1 MKNFTNFLVVIIGG
15 LALFGTLSA
24 QAATYTAAS
33 SAESDV
39 AAAIARASNGD
50 TVQIPCSPSSST
62 WTTTLVVNQSITIT
76 GMGATPNSG
85 PGTFGAGTNCLTIK
99 DGNSSGPIISLVPTY
114 ASSNNLTTLQNLNI
128 DPVTA
133 STALTTPL
141 YIIGTATSSGFPQ
154 VRIDN
159 IIFGHGAQWTE
170 PGNGAPASWMIIQD
184 DVVGVF
190 DHNTV
195 PTGSQVALYSANMS
209 SYLGVGQFG
218 DNSWAQ
224 PDSFGGTNNIFAE
237 NNSMYMGYGIELNE
251 CEVSDAYPDIG
262 GCRIVNRFN
271 QVTSNGSFFLTGGHG
286 LDTGGRTRSIRHSET
301 YKNTLVCITGSGC
314 PTAFTSYRGGTGLTW
329 GNTATTTGSGFYNYI
344 FDFSVYRTVYSNVGG
359 GVGGCGNASNGSSM
373 GRFDKNDG
381 VTYYSGTMTS
391 GTSGL
396 TMNDSS
402 KSWTTDQLAPAGAP
416 YSVFDVTRGF
426 VAQIVSNT
434 ATSITMNQPTPEQPN
449 SFNAGDSY
457 QIRRSTVCM
466 DQGGRGQGL
475 LLQGAPP
482 NPVLQSTGAAGPVN
496 QALDPI
502 YEWDNSVTHLN
513 NGNVGFEDAGQM
525 LENRDYYTD
534 NSHGSP
540 VAQTSPTSPFDGAT
554 GVGWGTLA
562 NRPTSC
568 TTGVAYWATDQ
579 GNWNQSG
586 SGGQGKLFKCTATNN
601 WTLAYTP
608 YTYPHP
614 LTGGGTSGTGS
625 TAPSP
630 PTNLAG
636 TVH

>member
-1 MKNFTNFLVVIIGG
+1 LKAFLVVIIGG
-15 LALFGTLSA
+15 LGLFGAFSA

-39 AAAIARASNGD
+39 AAAVARATNGD
-50 TVQIPCSPSSST
+50 TVQIPCSPASSV
-62 WTTTLVVNQSITIT
+62 WTTQLLVTKSITIT

-85 PGTFGAGTNCLTIK
+85 PGTFGAGTNCLTLR
-99 DGNSSGPIISLVPTY
+99 DNNPTSSIIALTPTY
-114 ASSNNLTTLQNLNI
+114 ASSNNLTVLQNINI
-128 DPVTA
+128 DPYTATTALATPVTA
-133 STALTTPL
+133 V
-141 YIIGTATSSGFPQ
+141 GTATPSGFPQ

-159 IIFGHGAQWTE
+159 VIFGHGVQWTE
-170 PGNGAPASWMIIQD
+170 AGNGAPASWMIIQD

-195 PTGSQVALYSANMS
+195 PTGSNVALYSANMS
-209 SYLGVGQFG
+209 AYLGVGDFG

-224 PDSFGGTNNIFAE
+224 PDTLGQATAIYAE
-237 NNSMYMGYGIELNE
+237 NNSMYMGYGIEMSE
-251 CEVSDAYPDIG
+251 SEASDSYPDIG
-262 GCRIVNRFN
+262 GARVVNRFN
-271 QVTSNGSFFLTGGHG
+271 QVVSNGAFFLTGGHG

-301 YKNTLVCITGSGC
+301 YKNTLVCISGSGC

-344 FDFSVYRTVYSNVGG
+344 FDFSVYRTVYANSGG
-359 GVGGCGNASNGSSM
+359 GVGGCGNASSGSSA
-373 GRFDKNDG
+373 GPFDKNDG

-391 GTSGL
+391 GSSGQ

-402 KSWTTDQLAPAGAP
+402 KSWNTNQLAPAGAP
-416 YSVFDVTRGF
+416 YSVFDVTQGF

-434 ATSITMNQPTPEQPN
+434 ATSITMNQPTPEQSN
-449 SFNAGDSY
+449 SFNTGDSY
-457 QIRRSTVCM
+457 QIRRATVCM

-482 NPVLQSTGAAGPVN
+482 SPVLASTGAVGPVN

-525 LENRDYYTD
+525 LKNRDYYTD
-534 NSHGSP
+534 NSNGTP
-540 VAQTSPTSPFDGAT
+540 VAQTSPTSPFNGSG
-554 GVGWGTLA
+554 GVGFGTLT
-562 NRPTSC
+562 NRPSSC

-586 SGGQGKLFKCTATNN
+586 SGGQGELFKCTANT
-601 WTLAYTP
+601 WTLGYTP
-608 YTYPHP
+608 YAYPHP
-614 LTGGGTSGTGS
+614 LTAGGTAGSGPTG
-625 TAPSP
+625 PSSP
-630 PTNLAG
+630 MNLVG